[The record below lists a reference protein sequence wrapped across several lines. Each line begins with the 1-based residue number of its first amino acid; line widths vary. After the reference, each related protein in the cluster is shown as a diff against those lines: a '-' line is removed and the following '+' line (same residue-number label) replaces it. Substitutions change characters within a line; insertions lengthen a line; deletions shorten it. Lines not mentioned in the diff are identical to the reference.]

1 MGVVARAEDALVE
14 FPVHSLK
21 RVSGA
26 PAAEGIQVMFKAT
39 VTQGGGGTLARS
51 AFLVALGTP
60 VGWARE
66 RACNFQ
72 APKAKIRSRAARRLS
87 VNIMEM

>member
-1 MGVVARAEDALVE
+1 MGVAGAEDALVE

-39 VTQGGGGTLARS
+39 VTQGGGVTLSIA
-51 AFLVALGTP
+51 AFLVALGTT
-60 VGWARE
+60 VGWACE
-66 RACNFQ
+66 RTCNFQ
-72 APKAKIRSRAARRLS
+72 APEAKIRSRAARRLS
-87 VNIMEM
+87 VNRMEM